1 MHPLYISHSVRV
13 LCRLL
18 RASLRRATEVWCCL
32 SVRISDRFRTGYSVE
47 GALLAPSPFILEHG
61 HCFECAGNHPRS
73 QLHTRT
79 TELPT
84 RRCAHE
90 RRRAHQGFPSLIGSP
105 GHCCRLHL
113 RRWGQA
119 RLGLKSGHSLSRF
132 RFRRPFHYSSQMV
145 HQKGLSRCSPCLYTP
160 PARCSYV
167 LPAASGT
174 PHLAPA
180 HTTPPSPP
188 PPTPSDTILRQEVGT
203 YWPAQA
209 YGKLSNAQSATVK
222 RKRASRT
229 FCTSIPLRIPARLR
243 TRPSPL
249 VGKTRPRTVKRF

>member
-61 HCFECAGNHPRS
+61 HCFDCA
-73 QLHTRT
+73 
-79 TELPT
+79 
-84 RRCAHE
+84 
-90 RRRAHQGFPSLIGSP
+90 GFPSLIGSP

-113 RRWGQA
+113 RQWGQA

-132 RFRRPFHYSSQMV
+132 RFGHPFHYSSQMV
-145 HQKGLSRCSPCLYTP
+145 HPTGLSRCSPCLYTP